1 MISTDFLMTALIV
14 VLIPGTGVIF
24 TVSSGLLFGRKASL
38 VAALGCTAGII
49 PHLLASSL
57 GLAALLHASAVLFQA
72 VKFAGVLY
80 LFYLAWTLWHDTGTF
95 QLPGKAAHLAGRG
108 LFVKAVLINILN
120 PKLSIF
126 FLAFLPQ
133 FITPGHYSALMQM
146 LTLSGLFM
154 LMTLVVFAAYGLLA
168 DRFRVHVVESN
179 RVQHWLKKGFAG
191 IFLLLGVDLALA
203 DR

>member
-1 MISTDFLMTALIV
+1 MISTDFLITALIV

-24 TVSSGLLFGRKASL
+24 TVSNGLLFGRKASL

-57 GLAALLHASAVLFQA
+57 GLAALLHTSAVLFQA

-80 LFYLAWTLWHDTGTF
+80 LFYLAWTLWRDTGTF
-95 QLPGKAAHLAGRG
+95 QLQSRPDRLAARG

-133 FITPGHYSALMQM
+133 FITPGHHSALVQM
-146 LTLSGLFM
+146 MTLSGLFM
-154 LMTLVVFAAYGLLA
+154 LMTLIVFSGYGLLA
-168 DRFRVHVVESN
+168 DGFRAHVVESN

-191 IFLLLGVDLALA
+191 IFFLLGVDLALA

>member
-24 TVSSGLLFGRKASL
+24 TVSNGLLFGRKASL

-95 QLPGKAAHLAGRG
+95 QLPGKADHLAGRG

-133 FITPGHYSALMQM
+133 FIIPGHYSALVQM
-146 LTLSGLFM
+146 MALSGLFM
-154 LMTLVVFAAYGLLA
+154 LMTLLVFVGYGLLA

-179 RVQHWLKKGFAG
+179 RVQRWLKKGFAG
-191 IFLLLGVDLALA
+191 IFLLLGIDLALA